1 MRLQCQDSRSTI
13 DLENT
18 TVINADVFF
27 LFTFS
32 KGVWKWRIQR
42 CLVAVSIVYAPQN
55 VFHYFFI
62 TYFIWKVNK
71 IFYKYFQNKR
81 QRCTLWKTANTKVF
95 GLVFI
100 TFTHTDFKKMVSLKH
115 LWMWHYL
122 RSSPCSENFQNV
134 WKLI

>member
-1 MRLQCQDSRSTI
+1 MSRFQKHTRSRKHDCNQCWCIFFVYFLQGSLKMAHPEVPCCRFNSICTPKC
-13 DLENT
+13 
-18 TVINADVFF
+18 FP
-27 LFTFS
+27 LF
-32 KGVWKWRIQR
+32 
-42 CLVAVSIVYAPQN
+42 
-55 VFHYFFI
+55 FHY
-62 TYFIWKVNK
+62 
-71 IFYKYFQNKR
+71 IFYLKSKQNILQILPKQR